1 MEAARFQ
8 RAQVAQEGGGKGAEE
23 PSSSLFRLHARCTPF
38 FFLHPLPAPP
48 PIRSP
53 FKRPMQY
60 SAALGRVTRV
70 RGGRRLVGVA
80 GGQFP
85 LSLAKKKKEEEE
97 EGRRVKKN
105 RKREPRGPRSL
116 RPSNWRRCP
125 SEPCRK
131 RRSTLSLSLA
141 RQETLSI
148 CVVSFLRAFPRRPY
162 SIARNLLIPFFV
174 FFGKQFAWKLIRVS
188 ILLGFSFRLMLYY
201 KEEKKGWNERLN
213 VWLKMTN
220 VLFF

>member
-23 PSSSLFRLHARCTPF
+23 PSSLFRLHARCTPF

-85 LSLAKKKKEEEE
+85 LSLAKKKKGGGGGEE
-97 EGRRVKKN
+97 
-105 RKREPRGPRSL
+105 S
-116 RPSNWRRCP
+116 
-125 SEPCRK
+125 
-131 RRSTLSLSLA
+131 
-141 RQETLSI
+141 
-148 CVVSFLRAFPRRPY
+148 
-162 SIARNLLIPFFV
+162 
-174 FFGKQFAWKLIRVS
+174 
-188 ILLGFSFRLMLYY
+188 
-201 KEEKKGWNERLN
+201 EKK
-213 VWLKMTN
+213 
-220 VLFF
+220 